1 MATSKAK
8 RPILLAQVRP
18 QRRSNPEQILRPKTG
33 SGFRLWAR
41 TPAKRLNPKTNPDP
55 AGLIPVKTHVYRTI
69 AELNGG
75 FDKVIQELETLSRVR
90 FFNSDGVTAIRDLIC
105 RLRAEA
111 NRDFTVAMHE
121 RERANAG
128 HLEQQTIRAANH
140 ARVI

>member
-8 RPILLAQVRP
+8 RPILLAQLKP
-18 QRRSNPEQILRPKTG
+18 QRRSIH
-33 SGFRLWAR
+33 
-41 TPAKRLNPKTNPDP
+41 PKTNPDST
-55 AGLIPVKTHVYRTI
+55 GLIPVKTHVYRTI

-75 FDKVIQELETLSRVR
+75 FDKVVQELDTLSRVR
-90 FFNSDGVTAIRDLIC
+90 FFDSGGVTAMRNLIC

-128 HLEQQTIRAANH
+128 HLERQGKH
-140 ARVI
+140 AG

>member
-18 QRRSNPEQILRPKTG
+18 QRRSI
-33 SGFRLWAR
+33 
-41 TPAKRLNPKTNPDP
+41 NPKTNPDP

-69 AELNGG
+69 AELNSG
-75 FDKVIQELETLSRVR
+75 FDKVVQELETLSRVR
-90 FFNSDGVTAIRDLIC
+90 FFNSDGVTAIHELIC

-128 HLEQQTIRAANH
+128 HLERQTIRAQIRRA
-140 ARVI
+140 